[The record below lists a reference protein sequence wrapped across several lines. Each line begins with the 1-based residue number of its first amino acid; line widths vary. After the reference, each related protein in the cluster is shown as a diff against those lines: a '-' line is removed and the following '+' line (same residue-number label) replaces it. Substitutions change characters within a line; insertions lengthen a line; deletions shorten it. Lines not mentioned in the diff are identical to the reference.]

1 MHQLT
6 ASKAYSN
13 AGRAFLPT
21 CQIIADMFDSHIKWT
36 YLDVEIT
43 EINSRNVWHSI
54 KIPTTISGGPDKKMF
69 LAIVE
74 NSSVVCCKEKE
85 LANFFRM
92 KSNLQMMERHGL
104 ARRCCL
110 QLVLQPGQ
118 ARLRSFEGDLR
129 GHE

>member
-21 CQIIADMFDSHIKWT
+21 CQIIVDMFDSHIEWT
-36 YLDVEIT
+36 YLDVEMT
-43 EINSRNVWHSI
+43 EINSGNVWHSI
-54 KIPTTISGGPDKKMF
+54 KIPTTISGGPDKRML

-74 NSSVVCCKEKE
+74 NSSVVCCKEKG

-92 KSNLQMMERHGL
+92 KSKVKMMERHQLGESCVRL
-104 ARRCCL
+104 HRETGSGACL
-110 QLVLQPGQ
+110 GTGKE
-118 ARLRSFEGDLR
+118 RI
-129 GHE
+129 